1 MLDINEAATS
11 FLSLHCDH
19 NVNCCHHIHSYA
31 NPAVGQMG
39 FWWFEAQSEIVGM
52 INQVR
57 HTGFW
62 IIAKEWNLILA
73 KSKPN
78 FAFNKGYFKSRWL
91 EKSLLLSSF
100 LITHKKTYYYIDL
113 RFLLTFSFLLK
124 EYLNTKKKRNQIDK
138 MQCY

>member
-1 MLDINEAATS
+1 MKNNFIIIYKEQLFLLLFSQPLFLIDVTVGKKMLDINEAAIS

-19 NVNCCHHIHSYA
+19 VNWCHIHSYA

-62 IIAKEWNLILA
+62 IIAKEWNLFWQNQNQILSLIKA
-73 KSKPN
+73 I
-78 FAFNKGYFKSRWL
+78 FKSR
-91 EKSLLLSSF
+91 
-100 LITHKKTYYYIDL
+100 
-113 RFLLTFSFLLK
+113 
-124 EYLNTKKKRNQIDK
+124 
-138 MQCY
+138 